1 MKNNRIKN
9 TMGMIKHKQYRSNNF
24 SNKKLNIFLLCS
36 VFCFLQSYGQTLRDY
51 VNEAAQNNP
60 KLKAIQYNYEA
71 NLEKVNEVGSLPNT
85 KIGAGYFV
93 SEPETRTGAQKIKLS
108 ASQSLP
114 WFGTLKAKKDK
125 EVLSSQVLK
134 NDMEILRAKLSL
146 DVKKRYYELYALKSK
161 RKILEKQKQL
171 LENYKE
177 ISISKVSN
185 NKASAVD
192 VLKIN
197 IAQNQLDNHIEILKG
212 DILNTE
218 TSFNKILDRDGFDDL
233 VIPHNLFI
241 PDEEPTLSV
250 DDVTYHPELLK
261 YDVLSEILQAQQK
274 INDKERLPGLS
285 LGLDYVV
292 VEERPNL
299 DFSDNGKDIVM
310 PMVSF
315 SIPLLS
321 KKFKSRNRQFELQQE
336 NYTQQRDAEQ
346 NKLEEILEKA
356 INNRITSRIN
366 YTTQIKNIEQS
377 KQAEDVAL
385 SVYQTGRLDFNE
397 LLEIQDMILE
407 FEIKKIESIKDYFI
421 QTAIIN
427 YLSN

>member
-1 MKNNRIKN
+1 M
-9 TMGMIKHKQYRSNNF
+9 
-24 SNKKLNIFLLCS
+24 NIFLLCS